1 MVIPQYESDRTRLK
15 LYDRVSKTATT
26 ITEAWQRSPYSLVWS
41 DDSAKVYAAVQDVA
55 RIRIYTVAIPS
66 GTPTVV
72 ISDHDSGEFD
82 IVPCQDSP
90 THDCFLFAQAQF
102 VRPTDIFVSFYNNT
116 YRQLTWFNQDRLS
129 QIEFSAAQEFHF
141 AGSNGDDIM
150 GWMFKPYGYVAG
162 NKYPLIM
169 YIHGGPEDSWIDEF
183 HYRWNPQVITGAGYA
198 LFAVNPHGSSSYGDA
213 FCQSIL
219 HDWGGKPYQDIMM
232 GLDAV
237 GAAFPWADIT
247 DAGAMGASFGGY
259 MINWINSQT
268 TRFKALVCHDGMFDP
283 ESQYY
288 LTDELYFP
296 EMEFGVPYQDT
307 TYYKKWSPMNF
318 VSTMVTPQLTIHG
331 GLDFRLPDVE
341 GISVFTALQRRG
353 IDSALIRFPEENH
366 WVQDPNNSLY
376 WHQQVLAWFAKY
388 L

>member
-1 MVIPQYESDRTRLK
+1 
-15 LYDRVSKTATT
+15 
-26 ITEAWQRSPYSLVWS
+26 
-41 DDSAKVYAAVQDVA
+41 
-55 RIRIYTVAIPS
+55 
-66 GTPTVV
+66 
-72 ISDHDSGEFD
+72 
-82 IVPCQDSP
+82 
-90 THDCFLFAQAQF
+90 
-102 VRPTDIFVSFYNNT
+102 
-116 YRQLTWFNQDRLS
+116 
-129 QIEFSAAQEFHF
+129 
-141 AGSNGDDIM
+141 
-150 GWMFKPYGYVAG
+150 
-162 NKYPLIM
+162 
-169 YIHGGPEDSWIDEF
+169 
-183 HYRWNPQVITGAGYA
+183 
-198 LFAVNPHGSSSYGDA
+198 
-213 FCQSIL
+213 
-219 HDWGGKPYQDIMM
+219 MM